1 MFHNIYTCCYWSQIV
16 CSSKPVVLNIK
27 VSVYTT
33 LAGRCYLNKIWR
45 RHDKCLTASWLS
57 QSLLSLLIGK
67 HFSCDKLKCMFICVK
82 LGLQGV
88 QFRRSCDENGWS
100 RQINKWEQPITE
112 GRCEASCLSVTQNP
126 MLLCA
131 CQYKLLLTEGFL
143 LVNDDPV
150 KILWWRW
157 LINHYVRLI

>member
-1 MFHNIYTCCYWSQIV
+1 M
-16 CSSKPVVLNIK
+16 VLNIK
-27 VSVYTT
+27 VGVYTT
-33 LAGRCYLNKIWR
+33 LAGRRYLNKIWR

-88 QFRRSCDENGWS
+88 QFRHSCDENGWC
-100 RQINKWEQPITE
+100 RQINKWERPITE
-112 GRCEASCLSVTQNP
+112 GRCKAPCLSATQNP
-126 MLLCA
+126 ALLCA

-143 LVNDDPV
+143 VMNDDPV
-150 KILWWRW
+150 KILWWRR
-157 LINHYVRLI
+157 LINHHVRII